1 MSNFQ
6 ELCTKLKAALVADFA
21 DEGATVGWLK
31 REVKD
36 LPAPGILLD
45 IEQLDIG
52 EDEGDGRLPL
62 ECSFAAFCI
71 LSICTSNYELA
82 IKGFV
87 AKVMALLRH
96 NSFGMETVSIPENL
110 SAEGVDFSP
119 GKAGYICWVV
129 TWQQTVYV
137 GEDVWS
143 GDGIIPSEV
152 KFNYTPEVGAEHEAG
167 YESL

>member
-6 ELCTKLKAALVADFA
+6 EFCTKLKTALEADFV
-21 DEGATVGWLK
+21 DEHATVDWLK

-52 EDEGDGRLPL
+52 EDCGDGRLPL

-82 IKGFV
+82 IKGFA
-87 AKVMALLRH
+87 AKVMALLRY
-96 NSFGMETVSIPENL
+96 NSFGMETVSIPVNL
-110 SAEGVDFSP
+110 SAEGVDFTP
-119 GKAGYICWVV
+119 GKAGYICWAV
-129 TWQQTVYV
+129 TWQQMVYV
-137 GEDVWS
+137 GEDVWT
-143 GDGIIPSEV
+143 GGITPNEV
-152 KFNYTPEVGAEHEAG
+152 KFSFTPEVGVDNEAG